1 MLFNRKK
8 RKAAKNL
15 RPTID
20 VVSADAVRNA
30 ANTLLANIEFSSI
43 DEPVKTVAVTSSI
56 PNEGK
61 STITLSLAAAAGQA
75 GKNVLVMEGDL
86 RRRSLRSALNAHP
99 QHGLHAVLTGSCSL
113 MNAVTETPLKG
124 VSFLDAE
131 PGIPN
136 PEEILSSRR
145 YASLL
150 ELARDTFDFVI
161 VDTPPVGAFADA
173 AVVARQVDGAILV
186 VRENFTDK
194 RDAQLAMNQ
203 LKASTA
209 HVLGIVMNCEERSAG
224 GGYGYYYGYYYEE
237 KKVKADSS
245 EAKEALEKIDT
256 GDLDSSF
263 NAQID
268 LKPIEPGQV
277 RRREGNHAR

>member
-1 MLFNRKK
+1 MFGRKK
-8 RKAAKNL
+8 KKAFKNL
-15 RPTID
+15 KPTID
-20 VVSADAVRNA
+20 VVSSDAIRNA

-43 DEPVKTVAVTSSI
+43 DEPVKTVAITSSV

-75 GKNVLVMEGDL
+75 GKTVLVMEGDL
-86 RRRSLRSALNAHP
+86 RRRSLRSVLNAHP
-99 QHGLHAVLTGSCSL
+99 QHGLHSVLTGSCSL
-113 MNAVTETPLKG
+113 MDAVTETPLKG

-150 ELARDTFDFVI
+150 ELARDAFDFVI

-186 VRENFTDK
+186 VRENFTEK
-194 RDAQLAMNQ
+194 RDAVLAMNQ

-209 HVLGIVMNCEERSAG
+209 HVLGVVMNCEERASG
-224 GGYGYYYGYYYEE
+224 SGYGYYYGYYYED
-237 KKVKADSS
+237 KKVKADSP
-245 EAKEALEKIDT
+245 EAQEAFAQLDT
-256 GDLDSSF
+256 DDLGKDLKPDV
-263 NAQID
+263 D
-268 LKPIEPGQV
+268 LKPIDPNQI
-277 RRREGNHAR
+277 RRNKDGNHAR